1 MYNMEKTFH
10 FNVHGMTC
18 GGCANGV
25 KNRLMGIDTVVD
37 AHVDLALGQATVTH
51 SGAVTFSHVE
61 SVFADTKFTVSNDDN
76 SIPDDGDS
84 MMPVVISALLTL
96 PLVVQMVFMTVG
108 LDKFLSV
115 WWEMALIAP
124 VQFIIGLRF
133 LQGAYHS
140 IKDRALGMDVLV
152 ALGTYS
158 AYGLSVYNALHGYDG
173 IYFEA
178 SGVIITLV
186 LLGKIIESRAKT
198 GATRA
203 LRHLMALRPK
213 HAVVMDGNTPKTV
226 PIDGVNIDD
235 IVMVKPG
242 ETIPV
247 DGVIING
254 TTDVDESL
262 LTGESHSVFKTV
274 NNTVVAGSINGDGA
288 LQIRATALA
297 QDNTVN
303 RIVGMVQ
310 GALAGK
316 APVQQVVDKITF
328 IFVPTIVALS
338 VLTAVVSFYFLG
350 VNGEQSLLRAIA
362 VLVIACPC
370 ALGLATP
377 TALVSGLGAGARQGI
392 IIQDM
397 AVLSRVQNLSHVVV
411 DKTGTLTHGKMSIA
425 LSQILHGDAK
435 QLWGDVIAIQQFSQ
449 HPLAQAFVDY
459 GADNDITATDAP
471 VSDMNIVAG
480 QGITATVGGNQY
492 AIGNKKL
499 VKTIGISLPKLS
511 GTSSFIKQGGAILY
525 IVKGTVLVGV
535 VGVQDILR
543 GNASSTVASM
553 HNDGVDVVMMTG
565 DSPSVAQNI
574 ALLTGIQTVY
584 AGVKPQDKMSHV
596 QKLQKGG
603 AVVAM
608 VGDGI
613 NDAPALA
620 QADIGI
626 ALSGGDGG
634 GGTDVAIETAGI
646 VLMQSDIGLL
656 PRAIDI
662 ASRTHNKIKQNLF
675 WAFVYNTMAIP
686 LAMGG
691 FLSPS
696 IAGLAMT
703 FSSVSVVMNSWL
715 LSRWK

>member
-1 MYNMEKTFH
+1 MTQTLQ
-10 FNVHGMTC
+10 FNVQGMTC

-25 KNRLMGIDTVVD
+25 KNRLLGIDGIVD
-37 AHVDLALGQATVTH
+37 AHVDLALETATVTH
-51 SGAVTFSHVE
+51 GGDVDFSHIQNTFTE
-61 SVFADTKFTVSNDDN
+61 TKYTVSIDK
-76 SIPDDGDS
+76 STPDDKDLS
-84 MMPVVISALLTL
+84 IMPVIVSAVLTL
-96 PLVVQMVFMTVG
+96 PLVAQMVFMMAGV
-108 LDKFLSV
+108 DKFLSV

-124 VQFIIGLRF
+124 VQFIIGFRF
-133 LQGAYHS
+133 LQGAYNS
-140 IKDRALGMDVLV
+140 IKDRSLGMDVLV

-158 AYGLSVYNALHGYDG
+158 AYGLSVYNVFNGYDG

-186 LLGKIIESRAKT
+186 LLGKIIEDRAKT

-213 HAVVMDGNTPKTV
+213 DAVVMDGNTPKTV
-226 PIDGVNIDD
+226 PIEAVNMGDT
-235 IVMVKPG
+235 VMVKAG
-242 ETIPV
+242 ESIPV
-247 DGVIING
+247 DGVITSG

-262 LTGESHSVFKTV
+262 LTGESRSVFKTV
-274 NNTVVAGSINGDGA
+274 EDTVVAGSINGDGA
-288 LQIRATALA
+288 LLIRATALA

-303 RIVGMVQ
+303 RIVNMVQ

-316 APVQQVVDKITF
+316 APVQQLVDKITT
-328 IFVPTIVALS
+328 IFVPTIVVLAVLS
-338 VLTAVVSFYFLG
+338 AVVSFYVLG
-350 VNGEQSLLRAIA
+350 IDGEQSLLRAIA

-392 IIQDM
+392 VIQDM

-425 LSQILHGDAK
+425 LSQILHGDEK
-435 QLWGDVIAIQQFSQ
+435 QLWGDVIAMQQFSQ
-449 HPLAQAFVDY
+449 HPLAGAFIDY
-459 GADNDITATDAP
+459 GRDNNITATDAP

-480 QGITATVGGNQY
+480 QGITATVGEQQY
-492 AIGNKKL
+492 AIGNKAL
-499 VKTIGISLPKLS
+499 VKTIGISLPKLA

-525 IVKGTVLVGV
+525 IVKGTVLVAV

-543 GNASSTVASM
+543 GNASSTVAGLR
-553 HNDGVDVVMMTG
+553 NDGVDVVMMTG
-565 DSPSVAQNI
+565 DSPSVAKNI

-596 QKLQKGG
+596 QQLQNDG

-608 VGDGI
+608 VGDGV

-620 QADIGI
+620 QADLGI
-626 ALSGGDGG
+626 AMGA
-634 GGTDVAIETAGI
+634 GTDVAIETAGI

-662 ASRTHNKIKQNLF
+662 ASRTHSKIKQNLF
-675 WAFVYNTMAIP
+675 WAFAYNTLTIP
-686 LAMGG
+686 LAMSG
-691 FLSPS
+691 LLTPAV
-696 IAGLAMT
+696 AGLAMT
-703 FSSVSVVMNSWL
+703 FSSLSVVSNSWL

>member
-1 MYNMEKTFH
+1 MLETLQFH
-10 FNVHGMTC
+10 VSGMTC
-18 GGCANGV
+18 GACANGV
-25 KNRLMGIDTVVD
+25 KNRLQGMDGVAD
-37 AHVDLALGQATVTH
+37 AHVDLALETATVTH
-51 SGAVTFSHVE
+51 AGAVQFSHIQAT
-61 SVFADTKFTVSNDDN
+61 FAQTKYTVSVDNDTSDDDN
-76 SIPDDGDS
+76 LS
-84 MMPVVISALLTL
+84 MMPVIVSAVLTV
-96 PLVVQMVFMTVG
+96 PLVLQMVLMMAGVG
-108 LDKFLSV
+108 KFLSV

-124 VQFIIGLRF
+124 VQFIIGFRF
-133 LQGAYHS
+133 LQGAYNS

-158 AYGLSVYNALHGYDG
+158 AYGLSVYNVLNGYDA

-186 LLGKIIESRAKT
+186 LLGKTIEERAKS
-198 GATRA
+198 GATQA

-213 HAVVMDGNTPKTV
+213 QATVMDGNTPKIV
-226 PIDGVNIDD
+226 PIDGVHMGD

-242 ETIPV
+242 ESIPV
-247 DGVIING
+247 DGVIIDG

-262 LTGESHSVFKTV
+262 LTGESHPVLKTIDD
-274 NNTVVAGSINGDGA
+274 TVVAGAINGDGA
-288 LQIRATALA
+288 LRVRATALA

-303 RIVGMVQ
+303 RIVNMVQ

-316 APVQQVVDKITF
+316 APVQQLVDKITHV
-328 IFVPTIVALS
+328 FVPTIVVLA
-338 VLTAVVSFYFLG
+338 VLTAVGSFTLLG

-397 AVLSRVQNLSHVVV
+397 AVLSRTPKISHVVV

-425 LSQILHGDAK
+425 LSQILHGDEK
-435 QLWGDVIAIQQFSQ
+435 QIWGDVIAIQQFSQ
-449 HPLAQAFVDY
+449 HPLAGAFIDY
-459 GADNDITATDAP
+459 GLENSIAPTDAP

-480 QGITATVGGNQY
+480 QGITATIGGHNY

-525 IVKGTVLVGV
+525 IVKGTTLVAI

-543 GNASSTVASM
+543 GNASSTVASLR
-553 HNDGVDVVMMTG
+553 GGGIDVVMMTG

-574 ALLTGIQTVY
+574 ALLTGIQNVY
-584 AGVKPQDKMSHV
+584 AGVKPQDKMIHV
-596 QKLQKGG
+596 EQLQKDGN
-603 AVVAM
+603 VVAM
-608 VGDGI
+608 VGDGV

-620 QADIGI
+620 QADIGV
-626 ALSGGDGG
+626 AMG
-634 GGTDVAIETAGI
+634 GGTDVAVETAGI

-662 ASRTHNKIKQNLF
+662 TKRTQRKIKQNLF
-675 WAFVYNTMAIP
+675 WAFAYNTLAIP
-686 LAMGG
+686 LAMSG
-691 FLSPS
+691 LLTPAV
-696 IAGLAMT
+696 AGLAMT
-703 FSSVSVVMNSWL
+703 FSSISVVMNSYL